1 MKTTFKIFSGL
12 LYLGICLPLSARE
25 AKEPYPK
32 GKDIY
37 HKGWTDFNKNGHK
50 DIYEDPSR
58 PIDERV
64 DDLLRQMTL
73 EEKTCQLATLYGYG
87 AVTRDTL
94 PTPQWKEQIW
104 KDGIGNIDEHLNG
117 EWKRS
122 SWEYPYSRHP
132 EAMNRVQRF
141 FVEETRLGIPA
152 DMTNEG
158 IRGLKHEKATFFPA
172 QIGQGSTW
180 DAELVG
186 MIGEITGKEARALGY
201 TNVYSPVLDIAR
213 DPRWGR
219 TVESYSEDPF
229 LAGEL
234 GKQQVMGIQGQRVVS
249 TPKHFAVYSVPAGGR
264 DGWCRTDPHA
274 TPQEV
279 HELHL
284 EPFRMAYQEAGALGG
299 MCAMN
304 DYSGRPISSNSY
316 FLTEL
321 LRKQWGFKGYMVSD
335 SWDKDQNQTFYH
347 IAASPEESIAQE
359 INAGL
364 NIRTYFKSPEDF
376 IIPLR
381 KAVREGLITEE
392 TLNDRVRDVLYVKFW
407 TGLFDTPYIN
417 EPEMADKI
425 VNCDAHREIS
435 LRAARESVVLLKNQD
450 NLLPLSK
457 ENIKRIA
464 VIGPNADE
472 VQSLVSRYG
481 PHNPHVI
488 TGLQGLKEAAGAQCE
503 IKYVKGCNV
512 RDKNFPQSDIMYFDM
527 TEKEKQEIQEAV
539 EAARNADV
547 AIIFAGD
554 DSRTIGESRSRVSLD
569 LPGRQQELI
578 REVHKTGTPV
588 ILVLFNGRPVTLNWE
603 DMHLP
608 AIIEAWYPGE
618 FSGQAVAEIIFGD
631 YNPGGKLPVTFPKSV
646 GQIPWAFPFKPN
658 STGKGYARV
667 SGDLYPFGYGLSYT
681 TFEITQMKTDRNTI
695 NDGDTLYVSC
705 KVKNTGK
712 RKGDE
717 VVQLYLHDNLSSI
730 SRYEKEL
737 CGFKRVTLEPG
748 EEKIVTFG
756 VSRRAYGMYNAQ
768 NEFIVEKG
776 EFTLFIGNSSQN
788 TPLKTNFY
796 VK

>member
-1 MKTTFKIFSGL
+1 MKYFVIRITFVVGYIL
-12 LYLGICLPLSARE
+12 LVCPFNNVLSQNTRI
-25 AKEPYPK
+25 
-32 GKDIY
+32 DIY
-37 HKGWTDFNKNGHK
+37 HNGWIDLNKNGKK
-50 DIYEDPSR
+50 DVYEDILQ
-58 PIDERV
+58 PIDARV
-64 DDLLRQMTL
+64 ENLLNQMTF

-87 AVTRDTL
+87 AVSKDSL
-94 PTPQWKEQIW
+94 PTLEWKKRIW
-104 KDGIGNIDEHLNG
+104 KDGIGNVDEHLNG
-117 EWKRS
+117 EWKKT

-158 IRGLKHEKATFFPA
+158 IRGLKHEKSTFFPA

-180 DAELVG
+180 DTDLVE

-234 GKQQVMGIQGQRVVS
+234 GKRQIIGIQKHRVVS
-249 TPKHFAVYSVPAGGR
+249 TPKHFVVYSVPAGGR

-304 DYSGRPISSNSY
+304 DYSGKPISSNSY

-335 SWDKDQNQTFYH
+335 SWNKNQNQVFYH
-347 IAASPEESIAQE
+347 IAGSPEESIAQE

-364 NIRTYFKSPEDF
+364 NIRTYFNSPEDF

-407 TGLFDTPYIN
+407 IGLFDAPYVN
-417 EPEMADKI
+417 APEKADEI
-425 VNCDAHREIS
+425 VNCDAHREVS
-435 LRAARESVVLLKNQD
+435 LRAARESIVLLKNKD
-450 NLLPLSK
+450 NFLPLSK
-457 ENIKRIA
+457 TNIHRIA

-481 PHNPHVI
+481 SHNPHVI
-488 TGLQGLKEAAGAQCE
+488 TGLQGLKKVVGEQCE

-512 RDKNFPQSDIMYFDM
+512 RDKNYPQSDIMYFEM
-527 TEKEKQEIQEAV
+527 SEKEKQDIQEAV
-539 EAARNADV
+539 DVVQNSDV
-547 AIIFAGD
+547 AIVFVGD
-554 DSRTIGESRSRVSLD
+554 DSRTIGESRSRVNLD
-569 LPGRQQELI
+569 LPGRQKELI
-578 REVHKTGTPV
+578 REISKTGTPV

-618 FSGQAVAEIIFGD
+618 FSGQAVAEVIFGD

-658 STGKGYARV
+658 STGKGYARI
-667 SGDLYPFGYGLSYT
+667 SGELYPFGYGLSYT
-681 TFEITQMKTDRNTI
+681 TFEITQMKTDRSVI

-705 KVKNTGK
+705 KVRNTRQ

-717 VVQLYLHDNLSSI
+717 VVQLYLHDNQSSI

-737 CGFKRVTLEPG
+737 CGFKRVSLEPG
-748 EEKIVTFG
+748 EEKNITFE
-756 VSRRAYGMYNAQ
+756 VNRRAYGMYNQ
-768 NEFIVEKG
+768 ENEFVVEKG
-776 EFTLFIGNSSQN
+776 MFTLFIGNSSQN
-788 TPLKTNFY
+788 TPLKTEFY
-796 VK
+796 VE